1 MSKRKNKDI
10 RGTIHRFPLRQPS
23 NLKKLLPESGA
34 DERLAMTMVG
44 VGPAGTWSRTG
55 GSACMRQVG
64 ASALLPCL
72 VYRLESRLL
81 LMTSPRDVS
90 GAHVAGRGA
99 GLLKDIEPSP
109 T

>member
-1 MSKRKNKDI
+1 MPKRKNKDI

-23 NLKKLLPESGA
+23 NKKKKA
-34 DERLAMTMVG
+34 DETLVMTMVG

-64 ASALLPCL
+64 ASTLLPCL
-72 VYRLESRLL
+72 VYRLDSRLL
-81 LMTSPRDVS
+81 LMMSPETCL
-90 GAHVAGRGA
+90 AA
-99 GLLKDIEPSP
+99 